1 MIYSCTLCTASGLSL
16 KKTEVSYYMYTSVK
30 HSSASFR
37 FYWCL
42 IMSWHSIDSL
52 SRILPTVRFSMHYRW
67 GTRYTWGKLTF
78 YPGFCRVIFCSRLWE
93 EKFNLQLIRLWATC
107 NRPCGSMSL
116 LSLVTSSVLMVIGQ
130 GQLCP
135 LTCAGV
141 KRSFKPYQNEQ
152 NSVKDTGEKGK
163 KTCYIHLKISMKIL
177 FHYPW
182 SHFPFHLILR
192 S

>member
-1 MIYSCTLCTASGLSL
+1 MIYSCRLCTASGLSL

-93 EKFNLQLIRLWATC
+93 EKFNLQLIRLWATR

-116 LSLVTSSVLMVIGQ
+116 LLLVTSSILMVIGQ

-152 NSVKDTGEKGK
+152 NSVKDTGERSK
-163 KTCYIHLKISMKIL
+163 KPRDKDLKISMKIL
-177 FHYPW
+177 FHYPPT
-182 SHFPFHLILR
+182 FPFI
-192 S
+192 